1 MNWTQIIGL
10 TAGIFTSMSLLPQVV
25 KTLREKH
32 AQDVSLLTL
41 IVLMIGLA
49 LWVVYGIKRED
60 MPIILTN
67 SFSLLVNITMIILRI
82 RYNR

>member
-1 MNWTQIIGL
+1 MNWTQVIGL